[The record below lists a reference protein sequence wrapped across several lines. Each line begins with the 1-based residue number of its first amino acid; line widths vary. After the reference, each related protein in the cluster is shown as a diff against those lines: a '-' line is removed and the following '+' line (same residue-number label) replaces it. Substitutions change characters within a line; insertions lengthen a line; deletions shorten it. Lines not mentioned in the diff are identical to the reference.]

1 MSGSSPPPDNSLAVE
16 QSRQQAARE
25 KEERDAATAAQHKTE
40 LAALRGTARTGAG
53 GDVRNY
59 FSSQGLDPEKYAGSI
74 DAQLNNILNSIS
86 PTEENP
92 GAAFSGA
99 GQTIWDT
106 LQTGARSKAQNAVN
120 QNFAPNY
127 ETVKAPTTLD
137 DSYWQGYE
145 GEQYSDAD
153 AIIRNM
159 LDRGVLTSSGY
170 GAARA
175 DLDKQRAGVRTR
187 LDAVGNDLIGKE
199 QGTLSGIA
207 NEARQAAGN
216 LTLGTDFDPYSYK
229 NRADTEFSTFLSTL
243 GDKIRAGA
251 PGQLF
256 STAGLAAIGGAGQ
269 GAGNTAF
276 NPAAASGVTT
286 DDSEDDPNK
295 NTKQDANSIF

>member
-16 QSRQQAARE
+16 QQREQAARE
-25 KEERDAATAAQHKTE
+25 KEERDAAAAAQHKTE
-40 LAALRGTARTGAG
+40 LATLRGNARTAAG

-59 FSSQGLDPEKYAGSI
+59 FTSQGLDPSGYGGSI

-106 LQTGARSKAQNAVN
+106 LQTGARAKAQKDIN
-120 QNFAPNY
+120 QYFAPNF
-127 ETVKAPTTLD
+127 ETSKAPTTLD
-137 DSYWQGYE
+137 DPYWKGYAE
-145 GEQYSDAD
+145 EQYSDAD

-159 LDRGVLTSSGY
+159 LDRGVLTTSGY
-170 GAARA
+170 GAAKA
-175 DLDKQRAGVRTR
+175 DLDKQRSGVNTR
-187 LDAVGNDLIGKE
+187 LDLVGNDLIGKE

-207 NEARQAAGN
+207 NKARQTASN
-216 LTLGTDFDPYSYK
+216 LQLGTDFDPGQYK
-229 NRADTEFSTFLSTL
+229 TEADTEFTNFLNTL

-256 STAGLAAIGGAGQ
+256 TTAGLAAIGGAGQ

-276 NPAAASGVTT
+276 NPAAASGVSTDDTT
-286 DDSEDDPNK
+286 DDKNKTQSTNPN
-295 NTKQDANSIF
+295 TIF

>member
-1 MSGSSPPPDNSLAVE
+1 LAVE

-25 KEERDAATAAQHKTE
+25 KEERDAAAAALHKTE
-40 LAALRGTARTGAG
+40 LAGLRGTARQAAG

-59 FSSQGLDPEKYAGSI
+59 FSSQGLDPEKYGGSI
-74 DAQLNNILNSIS
+74 DQQLNNILAGIS

-92 GAAFSGA
+92 GSAFSGA
-99 GQTIWDT
+99 GQSIWDT
-106 LQTGARSKAQNAVN
+106 LQTGARAKAQGSVN
-120 QNFAPNY
+120 QYFAPNY
-127 ETVKAPTTLD
+127 ETTKAPTTLD

-153 AIIRNM
+153 SIIRNM

-199 QGTLSGIA
+199 QGVLSGIA
-207 NEARQAAGN
+207 NNARSTASN
-216 LTLGTDFDPYSYK
+216 LALGTDFDPNTFK
-229 NRADTEFSTFLSTL
+229 TQADNEFSSFLSTL

-256 STAGLAAIGGAGQ
+256 TTAGLAAIGGAGQ

-276 NPAAASGVTT
+276 NPGAVAGTTQDDTT
-286 DDSEDDPNK
+286 DDTNK
-295 NTKQDANSIF
+295 PSNPNSIF